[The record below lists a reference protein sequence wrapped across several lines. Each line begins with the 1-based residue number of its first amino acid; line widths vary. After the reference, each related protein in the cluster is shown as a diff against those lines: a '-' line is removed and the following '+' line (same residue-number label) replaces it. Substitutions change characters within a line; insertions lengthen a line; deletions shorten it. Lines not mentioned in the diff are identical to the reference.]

1 MGGLVGTTVDHHR
14 VEEVFVGSRALN
26 SGRLTR
32 ASLRWNYRAVFP
44 DIYQSKLVAPSLRLN
59 TVGAWL
65 WSGRNGVIAC
75 RAAAA
80 LHGALW
86 IDATTPI
93 EMVWKSGRPPPGI
106 IVRNERIDADEI
118 VQIGGLPVTS
128 VRRTAFDLARHLPR
142 ELAVRHLDALARAT
156 GVAAE
161 DVLLLGD
168 RHPRARGLPRA
179 RVALPLM
186 DSGCESPQETRIRLI
201 LIDDGLPA
209 PRTQVRVYDG
219 VNEAFIDMGY
229 DEPMVG
235 FDYDGQQHQTER
247 DRYVHDIGRAE
258 LIDRVGWIDIRVVRE
273 HSRRFVLHRA
283 HDAFARR
290 GWTPPILR
298 RGS

>member
-1 MGGLVGTTVDHHR
+1 M
-14 VEEVFVGSRALN
+14 EEVFKGSTALK
-26 SGRLTR
+26 SGALTR
-32 ASLRWNYRAVFP
+32 SNLRWNYRAVFP

-59 TVGAWL
+59 TIGAWL
-65 WSGRNGVIAC
+65 WSGRNGIIAG

-86 IDATTPI
+86 IGVTTPI
-93 EMVWKSGRPPPGI
+93 EMNWKAGRPPRGI

-118 VQIGGLPVTS
+118 VEINGIPVTS

-142 ELAVRHLDALARAT
+142 DLAVRHLDALARAT
-156 GVAAE
+156 GVSAA
-161 DVLLLGD
+161 DALILGE

-179 RVALPLM
+179 RLSLPLM

-209 PRTQVRVYDG
+209 PRTQIRLYDG
-219 VNEAFIDMGY
+219 INEAVIDMGY

-235 FDYDGQQHQTER
+235 FDYDGQQHQTDR

-258 LIDRVGWIDIRVVRE
+258 LIDRVGWVDIRVVRE
-273 HSRRFVLHRA
+273 HSRRFILHRA
-283 HDAFARR
+283 HTAFARR
-290 GWTPPILR
+290 GWSPPRLR
-298 RGS
+298 RGL

>member
-1 MGGLVGTTVDHHR
+1 MD
-14 VEEVFVGSRALN
+14 EVFIGSKALAT
-26 SGRLTR
+26 GRLSR
-32 ASLRWNYRAVFP
+32 GSLRWNYRPLFP

-59 TVGAWL
+59 TLGAWL
-65 WSGRNGVIAC
+65 WSERNGVITG

-93 EMVWKSGRPPPGI
+93 EMIGQSNRPPTGI

-118 VQIGGLPVTS
+118 VEIAGLPVTS
-128 VRRTAFDLARHLPR
+128 AQRTAFDLARHLPR
-142 ELAVRHLDALARAT
+142 DLAVRHLDALARAT

-161 DVLLLGD
+161 DALLLGE

-179 RVALPLM
+179 RIALPLM
-186 DSGCESPQETRIRLI
+186 DGGAQSPQETRIRLI

-209 PRTQVRVYDG
+209 PRTQVLVSDG
-219 VNEAFIDMGY
+219 FNDAFIDMGY

-258 LIDRVGWIDIRVVRE
+258 LVDRVGWIDIRVVAE
-273 HSRRFVLHRA
+273 HSRRFILHRA
-283 HDAFARR
+283 HEAFVRR
-290 GWTPPILR
+290 GWTPPRLR
-298 RGS
+298 